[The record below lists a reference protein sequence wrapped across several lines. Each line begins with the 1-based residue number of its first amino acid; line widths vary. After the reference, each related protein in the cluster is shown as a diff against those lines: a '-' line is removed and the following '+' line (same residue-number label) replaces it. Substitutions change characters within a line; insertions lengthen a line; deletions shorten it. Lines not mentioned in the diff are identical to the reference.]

1 MGFFFGV
8 SVKEEGSKIYV
19 KSLHAKNFHADID
32 RIFKTSRVGKYMF
45 TLINRS
51 SFVIDSFFALEL
63 YYICD
68 KIIKNRWKR
77 SNVRDLKSL
86 QEELLKNT
94 WLGKTEQQ
102 FPPRLD
108 YTKLKNLTLEPLE
121 FQTRFFK
128 HYDDTVS
135 RYNLNGMLLAGTAGS
150 GKTFIS
156 LALHECLN
164 KDRVVVICPKNALY
178 TVWQSTIMKL
188 YKQEQ
193 SVWIYDQR
201 KPYKNE
207 RFLIFHYEGLETA
220 FEMSDKILEGTNI
233 GITLDESHNLN
244 EMVSLRTQR
253 FIDFCD
259 KVRCQDVILASGTP
273 IKAMSLEAIPLFRAI
288 DPLFTPQ
295 VEEKFKKMYAGNV
308 SSVTELLAQRLNNV
322 SFKIEKAELNLD
334 KPIFNELKITIPDG
348 ERFTLKAIAIEM
360 EKFINQQQK
369 YYKSRID
376 KDTKDFFELVQI
388 AYKNIQRHRFLEDE
402 ARLFD
407 EYKTNLNFVIRSYKN
422 GSIMN
427 ASKEIVACNRYEK
440 TKIIPNLSTKEQRD
454 QFKEI
459 RSIVKYVGL
468 KIQGEC
474 LGRVLGRQRIDVSIA
489 MLPHIPF
496 EEIFNSTEKKT
507 VVFTSYV
514 DVLETLDK
522 QLKEEGYKPLVV
534 YGKTNDEVNVT
545 VKAFER
551 SEDLNPLVATYASLS
566 TAVPLVMADTMIMVN
581 VPFRDYVFQQ
591 AVSRI
596 HRLGADTQC
605 CVYTVSL
612 DTGNEVNISSRTLDI
627 LKWSQEQI
635 EKIMDMDVPFKL
647 EEDDADSVAMEN
659 ISDTIIR
666 ELRLPSFVVEEMK
679 QNILLQW

>member
-1 MGFFFGV
+1 MGYFFGV
-8 SVKEEGSKIYV
+8 SVKEENSKIYV

-45 TLINRS
+45 TLIGRT

-68 KIIKNRWKR
+68 KIIKNRYRR
-77 SNVRDLKSL
+77 SNVKDLKSL
-86 QEELLKNT
+86 QEELMKNT
-94 WLGKTEQQ
+94 WLGKTEKE

-108 YTKLKNLTLEPLE
+108 FSRLKNLTLEPLE
-121 FQTRFFK
+121 FQDRFLK
-128 HYDDTVS
+128 HYDTTVP

-150 GKTFIS
+150 GKTFIT

-164 KDRVVVICPKNALY
+164 KDRVVVICPKNAVY
-178 TVWQSTIMKL
+178 TVWQKSILSLFK
-188 YKQEQ
+188 KEQ

-220 FEMSDKILEGTNI
+220 YDMIDEIMSVSNI
-233 GITLDESHNLN
+233 GVTLDESHNLN
-244 EMVSLRTQR
+244 EIVSLRTQR

-259 KVRCQDVILASGTP
+259 RLKCQDVILASGTP

-288 DPLFTPQ
+288 DPLFTKE
-295 VEEKFKKMYAGNV
+295 VEEKFRRMYAGNV
-308 SSVTELLAQRLNNV
+308 SAVTELLSQRINNV
-322 SFKIEKAELNLD
+322 SFKIEKTELNLD
-334 KPIFNELKITIPDG
+334 KPIFNELKVVIPDG

-360 EKFINQQQK
+360 EAFITKQQK

-376 KDTKDFFELVQI
+376 QDTKDFFKLIEI
-388 AYKNIQRHRFLEDE
+388 AYNNIQQYRFNREE
-402 ARLFD
+402 ERLYS
-407 EYKTNLNFVIRSYKN
+407 EYQTNLQFVMKSYKN
-422 GSIMN
+422 GSIMS

-440 TKIIPNLSTKEQRD
+440 TKVIPNLSTKEQRD

-474 LGRVLGRQRIDVSIA
+474 LGRILGRQRIDVSIA
-489 MLPHIPF
+489 MLPYIPF
-496 EEIFNSTEKKT
+496 DEIFNSTEKKT

-514 DVLETLDK
+514 EVLENLNT
-522 QLKEEGYKPLVV
+522 QLKSDGLNPLVV
-534 YGKTNDEVNVT
+534 YGKANDEVNTT

-551 SEDLNPLVATYASLS
+551 SSDLNPLIATYASLS

-591 AVSRI
+591 AVSRC
-596 HRLGADTQC
+596 HRLGADTQV

-612 DTGNEVNISSRTLDI
+612 DTGNEINISSRTLDI
-627 LKWSQEQI
+627 LKWSQDQI

-647 EEDDADSVAMEN
+647 EEGEES
-659 ISDTIIR
+659 ISIEALDETLIK
-666 ELRLPSFVVEEMK
+666 ELKLPSFIMEELPLSVLTK
-679 QNILLQW
+679 W